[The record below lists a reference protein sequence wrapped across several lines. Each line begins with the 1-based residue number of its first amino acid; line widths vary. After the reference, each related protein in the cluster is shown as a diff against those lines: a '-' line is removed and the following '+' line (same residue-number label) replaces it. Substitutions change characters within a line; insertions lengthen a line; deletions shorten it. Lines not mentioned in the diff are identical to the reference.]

1 MDQNFY
7 RKLFLVATILL
18 FGVALLRILQPF
30 GGALAWGAC
39 LALLLQPLHSWL
51 SLRLRGRPDASA
63 GIITALAGKSLP
75 PANPFFRP
83 GHDVAL
89 SYYYLFHGALLPGCV
104 RHHSCERKDCVN
116 PAHLESMNSDDHFK
130 LHFVRARAAAESADT
145 RRKAERGKRG

>member
-51 SLRLRGRPDASA
+51 TLRLRGRPDASA
-63 GIITALAGKSLP
+63 GIITALLPVVLLGPLTTLGVVFAGQI
-75 PANPFFRP
+75 AT
-83 GHDVAL
+83 G
-89 SYYYLFHGALLPGCV
+89 GG
-104 RHHSCERKDCVN
+104 
-116 PAHLESMNSDDHFK
+116 
-130 LHFVRARAAAESADT
+130 
-145 RRKAERGKRG
+145 RG